1 MKAKNSFY
9 CRVYARA
16 RTVLHN
22 ETDIRPYWGAHR
34 YALVHRRFVR
44 QARLAYGYWEKLLP
58 RTTLRHRLPIDGC
71 R

>member
-16 RTVLHN
+16 RAVLHT
-22 ETDIRPYWGAHR
+22 ETDIPPPLGAHR
-34 YALVHRRFVR
+34 YALVYRRFVG
-44 QARLAYGYWEKLLP
+44 QARLAYGYCEKLPP
-58 RTTLRHRLPIDGC
+58 RTTLRNRVLIDGC